1 MDCVSYVTN
10 QDINHENAPWAN
22 IKGAIRRN
30 PKVGKARRDLQTVV
44 TFKPPHKTVT
54 MTERKKSQTSVVAGS
69 APSRELAE
77 PSRY

>member
-30 PKVGKARRDLQTVV
+30 PKVGKARRDLQMVV
-44 TFKPPHKTVT
+44 TFEPPHKAVT
-54 MTERKKSQTSVVAGS
+54 TTERKKSQTKMTKISQKS
-69 APSRELAE
+69 WL
-77 PSRY
+77 